1 VSLAPSPR
9 KDLAERVADILSSPA
24 VNVLAGIVGI
34 AIPVI
39 AWASRRVAT
48 ADILLAVESV
58 LVLSLVSSHL
68 WLHRTHIYLPRPAIR
83 GMSDPAYF
91 GLVRS
96 RLESDL
102 IADFTE
108 IADGH
113 LLAHAADADRLAT
126 LLLRTLIDSPAQPKR
141 ALATDLA
148 TPSGVHLARLS
159 REYLA
164 ENRRLI
170 DAGGE
175 IQRIF
180 LCWAADLAT
189 EQYARRLHELVA
201 SQRSAGVQCGLA
213 IRDRLSPEQAVDFV
227 VLAEA
232 VVSVQEDQATRGR
245 ITIHFRNV
253 GRWVRR
259 YESIWGHGA
268 LSAASALAAYE
279 NIARPMLSSG
289 SWDKATMR
297 SHLEQL

>member
-1 VSLAPSPR
+1 MKSWLGVERSETVSWAPSPR

-24 VNVLAGIVGI
+24 VNVLAGI

-39 AWASRRVAT
+39 AWASRRSAT

-102 IADFTE
+102 IADFTA

-113 LLAHAADADRLAT
+113 LLARAADADRLAT

-148 TPSGVHLARLS
+148 TPSGVHLAACPVSTSPRT
-159 REYLA
+159 
-164 ENRRLI
+164 
-170 DAGGE
+170 AG
-175 IQRIF
+175 
-180 LCWAADLAT
+180 
-189 EQYARRLHELVA
+189 
-201 SQRSAGVQCGLA
+201 
-213 IRDRLSPEQAVDFV
+213 
-227 VLAEA
+227 
-232 VVSVQEDQATRGR
+232 
-245 ITIHFRNV
+245 
-253 GRWVRR
+253 
-259 YESIWGHGA
+259 
-268 LSAASALAAYE
+268 
-279 NIARPMLSSG
+279 
-289 SWDKATMR
+289 
-297 SHLEQL
+297 